1 MPNINVPESYQ
12 TKNFVVDKLLQHLQT
27 VAECKTVNIVYRQ
40 SIGWQKNDAPISVV
54 RFEQLSGMDRKSIA
68 PALEWLVS
76 VGVLVRGP
84 QTAQGVVYSPQ
95 LDETK
100 IDWAKIENRSADA
113 HSKTKSRTAKSL
125 EKANAKKAQSDTP
138 EVPTVPPPV
147 VMSAGG
153 TVPPLE
159 VATDGTCSGGTVPHI
174 ETKETKFKPKG
185 ADAPNVSIADAT
197 QPKPSNPISRTDTMS
212 EYGNSHDAFC
222 IPAANKNKR
231 LIQRF
236 AQSGDEVAMVTAF
249 LELLPLQLDS
259 ASAKANVTA
268 ARQII
273 ERGASLDDMKAA
285 WLESRG
291 KNGAKGFMVNDL
303 FSLRD
308 RASAIAATRRA
319 TPVKQTV
326 VYTPVFN

>member
-1 MPNINVPESYQ
+1 
-12 TKNFVVDKLLQHLQT
+12 
-27 VAECKTVNIVYRQ
+27 
-40 SIGWQKNDAPISVV
+40 
-54 RFEQLSGMDRKSIA
+54 
-68 PALEWLVS
+68 
-76 VGVLVRGP
+76 
-84 QTAQGVVYSPQ
+84 
-95 LDETK
+95 
-100 IDWAKIENRSADA
+100 
-113 HSKTKSRTAKSL
+113 
-125 EKANAKKAQSDTP
+125 
-138 EVPTVPPPV
+138 
-147 VMSAGG
+147 
-153 TVPPLE
+153 
-159 VATDGTCSGGTVPHI
+159 
-174 ETKETKFKPKG
+174 
-185 ADAPNVSIADAT
+185 
-197 QPKPSNPISRTDTMS
+197 MS

-222 IPAANKNKR
+222 IPATNKNKR

-249 LELLPLQLDS
+249 LELLPLQLDP